1 MFRFTI
7 QPTTTTTALS
17 WIHIFLVMVILVA
30 AVVTGQ
36 SNVTVFNPIRINC
49 GGARYTDPT
58 TGIRW
63 LADTYNL
70 GNKGRTVNQCNVN
83 TTIITNLIT
92 VPPSSLRPI
101 YCTNRFYRSLGSSPT
116 QRDIEPYQYNI
127 PVPSVVNN
135 SVALY
140 TVRLHFA
147 DLVRTR
153 VSVYVCVCVRAYDGS
168 MDLYRSITVV
178 PSHILSR
185 IIILLLL
192 LLGYPPIHLN
202 P

>member
-1 MFRFTI
+1 MVRFTI
-7 QPTTTTTALS
+7 QPTTTTTSAAVS
-17 WIHIFLVMVILVA
+17 WIHIFLVMGVLAA

-127 PVPSVVNN
+127 PVPSYVNN

-153 VSVYVCVCVRAYDGS
+153 VSVYVCVSVCVYD
-168 MDLYRSITVV
+168 
-178 PSHILSR
+178 
-185 IIILLLL
+185 
-192 LLGYPPIHLN
+192 
-202 P
+202 

>member
-1 MFRFTI
+1 MVV
-7 QPTTTTTALS
+7 LVL
-17 WIHIFLVMVILVA
+17 IFLMMAA
-30 AVVTGQ
+30 AVTGE

-70 GNKGRTVNQCNVN
+70 GNKERTLNQCNTN

-101 YCTNRFYRSLGSSPT
+101 YCTNRFNRMLGSSPT
-116 QRDIEPYQYNI
+116 PRDIEPYQYNI
-127 PVPSVVNN
+127 PVPAYVNN
-135 SVALY
+135 SVASY
-140 TVRLHFA
+140 TGTVRLHFA
-147 DLVRTR
+147 DLVRER
-153 VSVYVCVCVRAYDGS
+153 VCVCVSVRTMDRPLAINHGGS
-168 MDLYRSITVV
+168 IPYSLTYNHPPP
-178 PSHILSR
+178 PSSSWISSHPS
-185 IIILLLL
+185 
-192 LLGYPPIHLN
+192 N